1 MRRTILA
8 VGVVIAAAIAFLFY
22 YQSTQTPAVD
32 QVTEKVDSPANTPAD
47 TVASSAPAMPPAE
60 SNDTEAKRH
69 ISAIKPNATEV
80 IDIEKADHFVSANQK
95 IRIPAATSDATQDM
109 AIIESLEP
117 AGTGSINDNVNV
129 QAIPLDTLNHSTTS
143 ASTSSSANSSEP
155 TQSTTARVIDQAV
168 EQVSS
173 TVTQV
178 TNALTGNTTNQTT
191 EPMNTGGTQVPVI
204 NAQQHSITITVP
216 AAEPE
221 QVQVFNVASNDGQP
235 TRHQQLPAS
244 TGVEVIGIQS
254 SQSGGDFT
262 LNELLNTPENS
273 GEDQVY
279 FIHAVTHDDTQGLWG
294 IVQTGLTQ
302 RFAQGIQLSSQSNVI
317 QTHIPK
323 TADERLADNSSSFL
337 GHVLNNKVADIFVYN
352 YKEGRLGDDPNLIV
366 PGQQLVIVRFAEK
379 ELVEVYN
386 NFVASNQAL
395 N

>member
-1 MRRTILA
+1 
-8 VGVVIAAAIAFLFY
+8 
-22 YQSTQTPAVD
+22 
-32 QVTEKVDSPANTPAD
+32 
-47 TVASSAPAMPPAE
+47 
-60 SNDTEAKRH
+60 
-69 ISAIKPNATEV
+69 
-80 IDIEKADHFVSANQK
+80 
-95 IRIPAATSDATQDM
+95 
-109 AIIESLEP
+109 
-117 AGTGSINDNVNV
+117 
-129 QAIPLDTLNHSTTS
+129 
-143 ASTSSSANSSEP
+143 
-155 TQSTTARVIDQAV
+155 
-168 EQVSS
+168 
-173 TVTQV
+173 
-178 TNALTGNTTNQTT
+178 
-191 EPMNTGGTQVPVI
+191 MNTGGTQAPAI

-221 QVQVFNVASNDGQP
+221 QAQVFNVASNDGQP
-235 TRHQQLPAS
+235 TRHQRLPAS

-302 RFAQGIQLSSQSNVI
+302 RFAQGIQLSSQNSVI